1 MPLKRCII
9 YCYRLLQV
17 RGKKTIMQGR
27 LRNAPPVKP
36 TLWLSIVALGLLL
49 LLAACGSSGTT
60 AASSGASTTSA
71 SAASTP
77 ATSNSAS
84 SSAQASNTTG
94 GNDYGG
100 GGYGKY
106 GNTGAATPAP
116 KPTTAATPVASAST
130 PVPPTPTPAVGSAT
144 KAVTITTING
154 TFGFSPASLTI
165 PVGTTVIWTNM
176 TGAPHT
182 VTSDDGKTFD
192 SGMNT
197 PIGQGATFSFKFTK
211 PGKYSYHCQFHPYMV
226 ATIIVQ

>member
-1 MPLKRCII
+1 
-9 YCYRLLQV
+9 
-17 RGKKTIMQGR
+17 MQGK
-27 LRNAPPVKP
+27 LRNVPPVKP

-49 LLAACGSSGTT
+49 LLAACGSSNGTASSTT
-60 AASSGASTTSA
+60 AAGNGASSTT
-71 SAASTP
+71 ASTP
-77 ATSNSAS
+77 ATSNAAS
-84 SSAQASNTTG
+84 NSAQASDTSG

-106 GNTGAATPAP
+106 GNSGAATPAP
-116 KPTTAATPVASAST
+116 KPTTAATPVTSAATPT
-130 PVPPTPTPAVGSAT
+130 PVPPTPTPAVGGAT
-144 KAVTITTING
+144 KAVTITTTNG
-154 TFGFSPASLTI
+154 MFGFSPASLTI
-165 PVGTTVIWTNM
+165 SVGTTVIWTNM